1 MAFFVPSKEQS
12 SNQKDDDYKLDIN
25 LIALAKRMNLSFIEL
40 NELRVVDLVE
50 IGDAYYGKKDD
61 KPREATQADI
71 DAFFG

>member
-1 MAFFVPSKEQS
+1 METSKEQS
-12 SNQKDDDYKLDIN
+12 SNTDDDYKLDIN

-40 NELRVVDLVE
+40 NELRVVDLIE